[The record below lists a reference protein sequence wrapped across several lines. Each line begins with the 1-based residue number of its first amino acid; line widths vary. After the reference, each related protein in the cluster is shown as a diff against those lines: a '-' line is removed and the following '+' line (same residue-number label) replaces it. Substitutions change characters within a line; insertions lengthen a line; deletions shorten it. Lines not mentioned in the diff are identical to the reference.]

1 MSPADTER
9 ANPSPKH
16 IAVIVTGAAR
26 GMGRAMTLGLAAAGV
41 RVLAADL
48 PSSHNEM
55 GEVLDTARKQGVQ
68 DRIAPIDCDVTQ
80 WRDCSN
86 AAKSAIDRFGAVH
99 GLVNNA
105 AVGMQ
110 GFGRVQVGPRAKFYE
125 HDVDAWRRAID
136 ANVNGP
142 FMMAKAVAPALVA
155 QGWGRI
161 VNIVT
166 SHFTMVMDG
175 FSPYGPS
182 KAALEAATVIWAKDL
197 AGTGV
202 TVNALLPGGPGNT
215 RMIPLAEVPDR
226 STLVQPEVMAA
237 PICWLMSKASDGVTG
252 RRFIAKTWDPA
263 LPPFEAAEKA
273 GAPAGWEVNA
283 PKPF

>member
-1 MSPADTER
+1 MSLTDTEHV
-9 ANPSPKH
+9 NPGPKD

-41 RVLAADL
+41 RVAAADL

-55 GEVLDTARKQGVQ
+55 SEVLDTARERGLH
-68 DRIAPIDCDVTQ
+68 DRIVPLDCDVTQ
-80 WRDCSN
+80 WRDCAH
-86 AAKSAIDRFGAVH
+86 AAKSVINRFGAVH
-99 GLVNNA
+99 GLINNA
-105 AVGMQ
+105 GVGMQ
-110 GFGRVQVGPRAKFYE
+110 GFGHVQVGTRARFYE

-136 ANVNGP
+136 ANFNGP

-175 FSPYGPS
+175 FSPYGPT

-226 STLVQPEVMAA
+226 STLVQPEVMTT
-237 PICWLMSKASDGVTG
+237 PICWLMSRASDGVTG
-252 RRFIAKTWDPA
+252 RRFIAKAWDPG
-263 LPPFEAAEKA
+263 LPPAEAAAKA
-273 GAPAGWEVNA
+273 GAPAGWQVNA

>member
-1 MSPADTER
+1 MSPADTEH
-9 ANPSPKH
+9 ANPGPKD

-26 GMGRAMTLGLAAAGV
+26 GMGRAMALGLAAAGV
-41 RVLAADL
+41 RVAAADL

-80 WRDCSN
+80 WRDCEN
-86 AAKSAIDRFGAVH
+86 AVRAAIDRFGGVH

-105 AVGMQ
+105 GLGMQ
-110 GFGRVQVGPRAKFYE
+110 GFGNVMVGERKKFYE
-125 HDVDAWRRAID
+125 HDVDAWRRSMD
-136 ANVNGP
+136 VNFNGA
-142 FMMAKAVAPALVA
+142 FMMSKAIAPTLVA
-155 QGWGRI
+155 QRFGRI
-161 VNIVT
+161 VNIET

-182 KAALEAATVIWAKDL
+182 KAALEAATVIWSKDL

-215 RMIPLAEVPDR
+215 RMIPLAEVADR

-237 PICWLMSKASDGVTG
+237 PICWIMSKASDGVTG
-252 RRFIAKTWDPA
+252 RRFTAKAWDPA
-263 LPPFEAAEKA
+263 LPASEAAEKA
-273 GAPAGWEVNA
+273 GTPAGWEVNA